1 MVGVKLTHINLQSRT
16 VTPMI
21 EQRLTDRLT
30 KYWELIR
37 KDAPFPPLE
46 SFNSAAVD
54 DMWSNCM
61 LFAVGKT
68 GDNEKTYTFYRMGE
82 RVKAAYG
89 ADMVGQSLHAK
100 HRAFKGADV
109 VKRIDDIIIDP
120 KPIYDA
126 GQFVNPDNK
135 VIKFRSCMLPFGK
148 DSVVTHVIAGLS
160 WREF

>member
-1 MVGVKLTHINLQSRT
+1 
-16 VTPMI
+16 MI

-30 KYWELIR
+30 KYWDLIR
-37 KDAPFPPLE
+37 KDAPYPPLE

-61 LFAVGKT
+61 LLAVSKT
-68 GDNEKTYTFYRMGE
+68 ETGEKSYTYYRMGE
-82 RVKAAYG
+82 RVKALYG
-89 ADMVGQSLHAK
+89 SEVIGLSLKSK
-100 HRAFKGADV
+100 HRMFKGAEV
-109 VKRIDDIIIDP
+109 VKRIDDIIADP

-135 VIKFRSCMLPFGK
+135 VVKFRSCMLPFGK
-148 DSVVTHVIAGLS
+148 DNHVTHVIAGIS